1 MKVMPS
7 IIKHIPTRIAVY
19 NGSAIEKAA
28 MNIAT
33 IPMIKINN
41 EATFDIVEST
51 KRPKRPMNIN
61 TNAIK

>member
-1 MKVMPS
+1 MPS

-19 NGSAIEKAA
+19 NGSAIEKTA
-28 MNIAT
+28 MNMAI

-41 EATFDIVEST
+41 EATFDIVESV
-51 KRPKRPMNIN
+51 KRQKIPININ

>member
-1 MKVMPS
+1 MPS

-19 NGSAIEKAA
+19 NGSAIEKTA
-28 MNIAT
+28 MNMAI

-41 EATFDIVEST
+41 EATFDIVESV
-51 KRPKRPMNIN
+51 KRPKIPIKIN